1 MEVIVSNRRGTLRL
15 AMVGQ
20 VDDAAPA
27 IVEAALAV
35 ARSDGMRLLVD
46 ARQARPRGSPILE
59 QVHQLLGAPRAH
71 GVAWVV

>member
-1 MEVIVSNRRGTLRL
+1 MSNRSGTLRL

-35 ARSDGMRLLVD
+35 ARSDRMRLLVD
-46 ARQARPRGSPILE
+46 ARQARPTGSPILE
-59 QVHQLLGAPRAH
+59 QVHRMLSGPHAV